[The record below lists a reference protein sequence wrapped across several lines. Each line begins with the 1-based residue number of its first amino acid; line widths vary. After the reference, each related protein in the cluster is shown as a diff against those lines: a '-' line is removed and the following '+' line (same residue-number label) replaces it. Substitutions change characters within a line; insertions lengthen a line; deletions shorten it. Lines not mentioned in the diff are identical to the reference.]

1 MEIIKISETFSL
13 TDSLPNGWKV
23 NGTVSSEVS
32 GNIQINASLTVK
44 EGEGEM
50 VGSIN
55 YYKPSMGNVSVHY
68 DVAEENRDA
77 VSEYA
82 DTLIDAILAQ
92 LK

>member
-44 EGEGEM
+44 EGEM

-55 YYKPSMGNVSVHY
+55 YYKPSMGNVNVHY
-68 DVAEENRDA
+68 DVAEENRDT

-82 DTLIDAILAQ
+82 DTLIDTVLAQ

>member
-13 TDSLPNGWKV
+13 TDSLPNGWEV

-44 EGEGEM
+44 EGEM

-55 YYKPSMGNVSVHY
+55 YYKPSMGNVNVHY

-82 DTLIDAILAQ
+82 DTLIDTILAQ

>member
-1 MEIIKISETFSL
+1 
-13 TDSLPNGWKV
+13 
-23 NGTVSSEVS
+23 
-32 GNIQINASLTVK
+32 
-44 EGEGEM
+44 M
-50 VGSIN
+50 VGNIN
-55 YYKPSMGNVSVHY
+55 YYKPSMGNVNVHY